1 MQTVGLNW
9 QHSGEIAAALTVV
22 GGGLALSHQRTL
34 RTVGAFMRETAVIG
48 GLTETTV
55 TKNRNSIPILGELP
69 LIGNLF
75 SQTNSQ
81 DEKQDL
87 LILITPHVLHETDAV
102 RK

>member
-1 MQTVGLNW
+1 
-9 QHSGEIAAALTVV
+9 
-22 GGGLALSHQRTL
+22 
-34 RTVGAFMRETAVIG
+34 
-48 GLTETTV
+48 
-55 TKNRNSIPILGELP
+55 